1 MFLCIDTTYRIIV
14 EGHGLM
20 LIGTMSV
27 NQNFH
32 TIAYA
37 IVSKEDEV
45 AHTLV
50 LATLKKGVESLFNE
64 RVIHGHQ
71 II

>member
-45 AHTLV
+45 AHTWV
-50 LATLKKGVESLFNE
+50 LATLKKGVESLVNK
-64 RVIHGHQ
+64 R
-71 II
+71 IIRGDKSI